1 MDERNSARASCT
13 SALHPMAGSLPDIP
27 YEDDASSNVAAL
39 QGITPITRSISLS
52 LLFVRCCSLLWRHK
66 GYMKS
71 T

>member
-13 SALHPMAGSLPDIP
+13 SALHPMAGSLPDRS

-39 QGITPITRSISLS
+39 QGILPSPVLS
-52 LLFVRCCSLLWRHK
+52 LYPFFLCAAAPCCGDTK
-66 GYMKS
+66 A